1 VFPSLVKRGKGRFL
15 KMIALN
21 VENLCVKINNNH
33 LIENITFSV
42 EEGSIVAII
51 GPNGAGK
58 TTLIK
63 AILGLIPCAAG
74 SVSLFGQKY
83 KNNNPHIKVGYVPQ
97 KLNFDRTTPLTVSEL
112 LSFTVPPAFSLPF
125 YKTKQKREY
134 IEKLL
139 ETTGVKTLAGRS
151 IGALSGGELQRV
163 MIAKAIVNN
172 PKILFLD
179 EPASGVDI
187 EGQERFYDL
196 IWRLNKER
204 GITIILI
211 SHDLNIVYRFADN
224 VLCLNRKLIC
234 TGKPAEALTD
244 KVIRNVY
251 GEMMGAYIHSCHEHD

>member
-1 VFPSLVKRGKGRFL
+1 
-15 KMIALN
+15 MNALS
-21 VENLCVKINNNH
+21 VENLCVKINSVH
-33 LIENITFSV
+33 LIENITFTV

-63 AILGLIPCAAG
+63 AILGLIPYEAG
-74 SVSLFGQKY
+74 SVLLFGQKY
-83 KNNNPHIKVGYVPQ
+83 RNNDSHIKVGYVPQ

-112 LSFTVPPAFSLPF
+112 LSFTVPPVFSLPF
-125 YKTKQKREY
+125 YKTKQKKEH

-139 ETTGVKTLAGRS
+139 ETVGVKNLAGRS

-163 MIAKAIVNN
+163 MVAKAIVND
-172 PKILFLD
+172 PQILFLD

-196 IWRLNKER
+196 IQRLNKEK

-224 VLCLNRKLIC
+224 VLCMNRKLIC
-234 TGKPAEALTD
+234 TGKPSETLTD
-244 KVIRNVY
+244 EIIKNVY

>member
-1 VFPSLVKRGKGRFL
+1 
-15 KMIALN
+15 MHALT
-21 VENLCVKINNNH
+21 VENLCVKLNNHH

-42 EEGSIVAII
+42 DEGSIVAMI

-58 TTLIK
+58 TTLVK
-63 AILGLIPCAAG
+63 AILGLIPCASG
-74 SVSLFGQKY
+74 SVSLFGHPLKR
-83 KNNNPHIKVGYVPQ
+83 KNSHATVGYVPQ
-97 KLNFDRTTPLTVSEL
+97 RLDFDRSFPITVSEL
-112 LSFTVPPAFSLPF
+112 LNFTIPPVYSFPF
-125 YKTKQKREY
+125 HREKQKKAY
-134 IEKLL
+134 IDNLL
-139 ETTGVKTLAGRS
+139 KTVGVQELGNKT
-151 IGALSGGELQRV
+151 IGKLSGGELQRV

-196 IWRLNKER
+196 IMRLNKES
-204 GITIILI
+204 GLTVILI

-234 TGKPAEALTD
+234 SGKPAEMLTD
-244 KVIRNVY
+244 DVIKNVY